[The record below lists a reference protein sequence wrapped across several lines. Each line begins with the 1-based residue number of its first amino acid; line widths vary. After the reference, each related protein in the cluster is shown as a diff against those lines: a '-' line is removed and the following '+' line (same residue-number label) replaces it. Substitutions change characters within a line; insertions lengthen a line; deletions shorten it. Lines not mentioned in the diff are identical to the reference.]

1 MQQLTRPTTHVC
13 LEWLWAGPVCFFPDK
28 LFVLLM
34 ELATDSANDIIVDG
48 QVLTS
53 LACSALISLTIALG
67 DTGKLL
73 TAIKA
78 LLMSSPGLAS
88 QKTVVGKFFFFLAK
102 RWNKIAGLGTKRV
115 LNCQIN
121 LSCSVKNIIYA

>member
-1 MQQLTRPTTHVC
+1 
-13 LEWLWAGPVCFFPDK
+13 
-28 LFVLLM
+28 M

-88 QKTVVGKFFFFLAK
+88 QKTVVGIVFFFLPKDEIRLLA
-102 RWNKIAGLGTKRV
+102 
-115 LNCQIN
+115 
-121 LSCSVKNIIYA
+121 